1 MDIEMPFK
9 KENKINIGFEA
20 REKPISLLIYTMFLA
35 TKAGKK
41 LECSDKISII
51 KMEWFS
57 EDLSVTNYRI
67 SYCNA
72 ISLNSSLLLIRE
84 QV

>member
-1 MDIEMPFK
+1 MPFK

-51 KMEWFS
+51 KME
-57 EDLSVTNYRI
+57 
-67 SYCNA
+67 
-72 ISLNSSLLLIRE
+72 
-84 QV
+84 